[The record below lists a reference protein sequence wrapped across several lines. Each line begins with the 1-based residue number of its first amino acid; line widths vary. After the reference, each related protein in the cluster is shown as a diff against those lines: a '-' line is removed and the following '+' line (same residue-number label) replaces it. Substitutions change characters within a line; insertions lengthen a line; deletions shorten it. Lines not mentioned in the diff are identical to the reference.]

1 MITGF
6 LTCSWGLIIF
16 CKFLLDQWNISTW
29 TLLNAIFW
37 SPRNDF
43 ADIQFFLKNVRIFM
57 VTPYG
62 AKMSCTS
69 NLLSAITE
77 SPWSQSCGI
86 VLHSMICLSLVKPPY
101 EQSLLGVV
109 PTKTFIVF
117 LFLYVV
123 YVDFWQFWFLG
134 GHSVPWTITLVVGN
148 LALELSGATKQT
160 TSWSGHRDTSLHS
173 NDMEEVHVPKKL
185 YTSDSVKEPQ

>member
-6 LTCSWGLIIF
+6 LACLWGLIIL
-16 CKFLLDQWNISTW
+16 CKILLEQWNVQHERFWMQFSGPQKY
-29 TLLNAIFW
+29 LLTYG
-37 SPRNDF
+37 SS
-43 ADIQFFLKNVRIFM
+43 LKHVGMF
-57 VTPYG
+57 TPYG

-109 PTKTFIVF
+109 PTKIFIVF